1 MAGTG
6 VGKENS
12 HSHTHI
18 IDVYIIYT
26 HTRTFTKMLSHC
38 VMHEAAR
45 LSLVVCSRCG
55 GGAGGLALFLLGATA
70 AGMRVYSDVMCVEG
84 R

>member
-1 MAGTG
+1 
-6 VGKENS
+6 
-12 HSHTHI
+12 
-18 IDVYIIYT
+18 
-26 HTRTFTKMLSHC
+26 MLSHC